1 MAFSLQNEKLQSF
14 LLNMQLATVKVLLLY
29 AWGRHRYLLLYF
41 IFPVMRTS
49 EVMTHWLG
57 CRSFFFFLSFF
68 DWVICPG
75 LQFTP
80 LIIITYSKILGEQE
94 HRLPRQQ
101 NPHAALWWLLQTV
114 TCTLYYNT
122 TNILDKNDSVLI
134 SGLMYHLVGIGWQAI
149 LYICIHLLKSV
160 IEVV

>member
-57 CRSFFFFLSFF
+57 CRSFFSFFLFLIESYALGSSSHLSSLSPTARF
-68 DWVICPG
+68 WVSKNTASPANKIPMLPSGGYYKQLRVLC
-75 LQFTP
+75 
-80 LIIITYSKILGEQE
+80 ITILRTYWTRMIQ
-94 HRLPRQQ
+94 
-101 NPHAALWWLLQTV
+101 
-114 TCTLYYNT
+114 C
-122 TNILDKNDSVLI
+122 
-134 SGLMYHLVGIGWQAI
+134 
-149 LYICIHLLKSV
+149 
-160 IEVV
+160 